1 MPGQDRN
8 KNKCIIRNVTDYTLN
23 SVTLDAQGIVPG
35 QGTIVTRINVFFVTL
50 SWAR

>member
-8 KNKCIIRNVTDYTLN
+8 KNKCIIRNITDYTLN

-35 QGTIVTRINVFFVTL
+35 HA
-50 SWAR
+50 WA